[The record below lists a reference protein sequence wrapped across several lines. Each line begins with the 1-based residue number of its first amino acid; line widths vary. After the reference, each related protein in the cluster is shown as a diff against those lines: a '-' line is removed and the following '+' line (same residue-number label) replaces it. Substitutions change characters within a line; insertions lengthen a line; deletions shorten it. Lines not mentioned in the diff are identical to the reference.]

1 MKTLLNKD
9 PCVRLMIAGLA
20 LIVLAGIGLA
30 TVTAGANSSSEL
42 PDTGN
47 PLDDISMP
55 AQADSRVRVKCDEC
69 GIVESLREI
78 KPADEASHPDAAG
91 RHVKLALN
99 EATAKPN
106 KRYEVTVRMRDGA
119 SRVFEESTPAN
130 WRPGERVTFIDG
142 SSRSND

>member
-1 MKTLLNKD
+1 MKTLLNRV
-9 PCVRLMIAGLA
+9 PCARLVIAGLA

-30 TVTAGANSSSEL
+30 AVTTGANSSSEL
-42 PDTGN
+42 ADTGN
-47 PLDDISMP
+47 LLDDTSMP
-55 AQADSRVRVKCDEC
+55 AQAGSRVRVKCGEC

-78 KPADEASHPDAAG
+78 KPVGEASNPVITG
-91 RHVKLALN
+91 RLAKLTSN
-99 EATAKPN
+99 ETAAKPN

-142 SSRSND
+142 ASR